1 MAPLPGKWVGAALL
15 QCLKNKN
22 EGIFHLS
29 PIDETSYY
37 EFAKEIG
44 ARKGQPQEKI
54 QKQSRRS
61 LLKNCLWLPRYAK
74 LSTKISSKKLG
85 LEMPIWMDTLKGVK

>member
-1 MAPLPGKWVGAALL
+1 MAALAIPIVL
-15 QCLKNKN
+15 LGSIYILSEQEKKASTKN
-22 EGIFHLS
+22 I
-29 PIDETSYY
+29 
-37 EFAKEIG
+37 AV
-44 ARKGQPQEKI
+44 QEKI